1 MSYNLLRNARVFF
14 TTNVDINTGAITT
27 AATNNTAD
35 TIQEIQVLDGFSF
48 SQNTSSETVTLNESG
63 PEPTRGQ
70 RQFNTALN
78 PVDFSFTTYI
88 RPADNNTP
96 AVTLGRVTAE
106 ERVLWNAMFSAT
118 KIDNATGAGGAWSE
132 TAPVVASTG
141 SSITTPSYA
150 EVVVTNSQ
158 VHQLQKFGLIIVF
171 EDTTFFIENCTLD
184 TATIDFGLDAIAT
197 IAWTGKATRL
207 IQPTT
212 KITITDGPSTGAV
225 TNSMSGGIT
234 AGSFRNK
241 ITAAP
246 YIANKL
252 STMTLK
258 SNINAATVATVAS
271 KTYTVPLTGGSIVFA
286 NNVSYLTPANL
297 GIVNQP
303 CTYFTGTRSI
313 TGTLNAYLRSG
324 TGANYSAT
332 LLADMLKNSVT
343 DVSPAF
349 EIVLSIGGASNETRV
364 DIDLPAVVLGIPTIA
379 TQQVM
384 STTINF
390 TAQSYTASNTFD
402 IALSNEVSLKYYSPT
417 NIIIP

>member
-1 MSYNLLRNARVFF
+1 MAYNLLRNARVFF
-14 TTNVDINTGAITT
+14 TSNVDQNTGAIITT
-27 AATNNTAD
+27 ATNNTQD
-35 TIQEIQVLDGFSF
+35 NISEIQVLDGFSF

-63 PEPTRGQ
+63 PAPTRGQ

-78 PVDFSFTTYI
+78 PVDFSFNTYI

-96 AVTLGRVTAE
+96 TVTLGTVTAE

-118 KIDNATGAGGAWSE
+118 KINNSTGVGGAWNE
-132 TAPVVASTG
+132 VAPVTTGTG
-141 SSITTPSYA
+141 SSTVITAASYA
-150 EVVVTNSQ
+150 EVLVTSSQ
-158 VHQLQKFGLIIVF
+158 VHQLQKFGLIIIF
-171 EDTTFFIENCTLD
+171 DDTTFFIENCTLD

-197 IAWTGKATRL
+197 IAWTGKGTRL

-212 KITITDGPSTGAV
+212 KV
-225 TNSMSGGIT
+225 TVNDSANTMSGGLL
-234 AGSFRNK
+234 AGSFKTK

-258 SNINAATVATVAS
+258 SGIKALGALAGAAS
-271 KTYTVPLTGGSIVFA
+271 KTYNVPLTGGSIVFA

-303 CTYFTGTRSI
+303 CTYFTGTRGI
-313 TGTLNAYLRSG
+313 TGTMNAYLRSG
-324 TGANYSAT
+324 TGFSAD
-332 LLADMLKNSVT
+332 LLADMLTKSVT
-343 DVSPAF
+343 DVSPAH
-349 EIVLSIGGASNETRV
+349 EIVLSIGGVTNDTRV
-364 DIDLPAVVLGIPTIA
+364 EINLPAVVLGIPTIA

-390 TAQSYTASNTFD
+390 TAQGYVAASNTFD
-402 IALSNEVSLKYYSPT
+402 IGQSNEVSLKYYSPT
-417 NIIIP
+417 IVI